1 MQEQHEATKGR
12 GTGQRG
18 FKYKCDVR
26 IPWSPRQFSQRERES
41 RGVHLHAKS
50 PSKEV
55 YPCVH
60 LSVHG
65 TPRLSPD
72 FFILCFPVPLS
83 PRRRSFEGQ

>member
-1 MQEQHEATKGR
+1 MLCVSSNALHLSSSEF
-12 GTGQRG
+12 GQR
-18 FKYKCDVR
+18 D
-26 IPWSPRQFSQRERES
+26 RES

-50 PSKEV
+50 PSKEI

-72 FFILCFPVPLS
+72 FFILCFPVPLY
-83 PRRRSFEGQ
+83 PETPVL